1 MGKWPEHMAKIREF
15 LSLEQALQ
23 HAIKNLSDEDLIST
37 KKKKEDFRRYS
48 DPDKPDRNISHI
60 DSIDVDVACMKKG
73 KGHPLLSAHEALLEK
88 ALKGQNN
95 KESIT
100 HSLLTMGERLGKLM
114 GETEKAMDPSS
125 PGGSAL
131 TKEEKDNLYKAIKE
145 VEEKI
150 ASFKKSIE

>member
-1 MGKWPEHMAKIREF
+1 
-15 LSLEQALQ
+15 
-23 HAIKNLSDEDLIST
+23 
-37 KKKKEDFRRYS
+37 
-48 DPDKPDRNISHI
+48 
-60 DSIDVDVACMKKG
+60 
-73 KGHPLLSAHEALLEK
+73 
-88 ALKGQNN
+88 
-95 KESIT
+95 
-100 HSLLTMGERLGKLM
+100 MGERLGKLM